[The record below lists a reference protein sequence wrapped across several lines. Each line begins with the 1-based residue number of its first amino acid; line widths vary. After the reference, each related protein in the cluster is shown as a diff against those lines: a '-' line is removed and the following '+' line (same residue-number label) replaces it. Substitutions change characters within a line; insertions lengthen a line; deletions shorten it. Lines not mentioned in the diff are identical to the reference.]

1 MPSFRL
7 DPLFASPLY
16 RARLGAR
23 ALNLALEHACLSI
36 ARDDA
41 AGQRWCQEHGYQ
53 GYTSYASLDDLPQR
67 APEFAELAHR
77 LQRHAE
83 SFCRALA
90 YDLDGRRLNLDSLWI
105 NVLKPGGQHS
115 AHLHP
120 HAIISGTYYVCVPP
134 GAGAIRFEDPRLA
147 LFMAA
152 PPRKAHAPLARKSFV
167 TIAPKVGTLLLWE
180 SFLRHD
186 VPTNAGKS
194 PRISISFNFAA
205 R

>member
-1 MPSFRL
+1 MARYRL
-7 DPLFASPLY
+7 EPLFASPLY
-16 RARLGAR
+16 RAQLGAR
-23 ALNLALEHACLSI
+23 ALNVALEHACLSI
-36 ARDDA
+36 AREDL
-41 AGQRWCQEHGYQ
+41 AGQRWCKEHGYK

-67 APEFAELAHR
+67 APEFADLAKR
-77 LQRHAE
+77 LQRHAQ
-83 SFCRALA
+83 SFCTALA
-90 YDLDGRRLNLDSLWI
+90 YDLDGRRLSLDSLWI
-105 NVLKPGGQHS
+105 NVLKPGGQHT

-147 LFMAA
+147 MFMAA

-167 TIAPKVGTLLLWE
+167 TIAPRVGTLLLWE

-186 VPTNAGKS
+186 VPANAGKS
-194 PRISISFNFAA
+194 SRISISFNFAA